1 MSVMEKRRFLLHVC
15 CAPCSVHPLRELK
28 NEFDVTL
35 YFYNPNI
42 HPEVEYARRLGEA
55 ERVASIEGLPMLVG
69 EYRHEEWTK
78 TARLWRDEPERGK
91 RCEFCIGDRLTETA
105 RKADELGFGVF
116 GTVLTLS
123 RLKSSI
129 MINGLGET
137 SAKNFAGIEFHVA
150 DWKKRD
156 GSNIAAKISDELGLT
171 RQNYCGCEYSVRPPK
186 AASVATRG

>member
-1 MSVMEKRRFLLHVC
+1 MEKRRFLLHVC
-15 CAPCSVHPLRELK
+15 CAPCSVHPLRELR
-28 NEFDVTL
+28 NEFDLSL
-35 YFYNPNI
+35 YFYNPGI
-42 HPEVEYARRLGEA
+42 HPEAEYARRLEEA
-55 ERVASIEGLPMLVG
+55 KRLALIEGIPMFVG

-78 TARLWRDEPERGK
+78 TARRWRDEPERGR

-105 RKADELGFGVF
+105 RKAGELGIGIF

-137 SAKNFAGIEFHVA
+137 SAKNFVGIEFHAA

-156 GSNIAAKISDELGLT
+156 GFNIAAKISGELGLV
-171 RQNYCGCEYSVRPPK
+171 RQNYCGCEYSIRPAKP
-186 AASVATRG
+186 ASVVTVYRG